1 MGARIFISS
10 AIFILLTV
18 LKLLFPDTAS
28 SLREL
33 VIPQMTGSGDL
44 KAQVLA
50 LGSRITGENEN
61 PVYASESD
69 DGGDSLPVDV
79 KAGDIDISADFSLE
93 DMVQQNLN
101 GLEKAESEEISAVTE
116 QQREKQAEF
125 LQVQAAFAD
134 YAVPAEVSYDV
145 PVFAFACVCPAD
157 ASVSSP
163 FGYRIHPTYGDV
175 RFHYGTD
182 YALCEGDNILAFADG
197 KVVTVQS
204 FSGYGLTLIIDHGDG
219 VTTLYAHCSQIL
231 VAVGEKVTAG
241 QTVALAGQTGRAT
254 GPHLHFEVE
263 IDGVRYNPELCF
275 G

>member
-10 AIFILLTV
+10 VIFILLTV
-18 LKLLFPDTAS
+18 FKLVSPEAANG
-28 SLREL
+28 LREL

-69 DGGDSLPVDV
+69 GGDSLPVDV
-79 KAGDIDISADFSLE
+79 KAGDIDISADFSVE
-93 DMVQQNLN
+93 DMVRQNLN
-101 GLEKAESEEISAVTE
+101 GLEKAESEEVSEVTK
-116 QQREKQAEF
+116 QQWEKQAEF

-134 YAVPAEVSYDV
+134 YAVPAGVSYDV
-145 PVFAFACVCPAD
+145 PVFAFDCVCPAD

-182 YALCEGDNILAFADG
+182 YALYEGDNILAFADG

-231 VAVGEKVTAG
+231 VAVGKKVTAG